1 MEDKSLEFFGQKL
14 MKYVRDETIS
24 TWNMI
29 LEGKMK
35 GLTAQEVN
43 SKMASFNSEQI
54 EVLKWM
60 LPKIVDQN
68 LHNMLFMIEENE
80 EVFLGINSDNGKL
93 EELKELSD
101 GLAGELYTE
110 DGWIQKFSSERYDE
124 IE

>member
-1 MEDKSLEFFGQKL
+1 MEKKFLHLFGQIL

-24 TWNMI
+24 TWDMM

-35 GLTAQEVN
+35 GLTAQEVT
-43 SKMASFNSEQI
+43 SKMSSFSSEQVEI
-54 EVLKWM
+54 LKWM

-68 LHNMLFMIEENE
+68 LHNLLIMFEENDE
-80 EVFLGINSDNGKL
+80 LFLGVNSENGEL
-93 EELKELSD
+93 EEIKEISD

-110 DGWIQKFSSERYDE
+110 DGWIQRFSKERYDE